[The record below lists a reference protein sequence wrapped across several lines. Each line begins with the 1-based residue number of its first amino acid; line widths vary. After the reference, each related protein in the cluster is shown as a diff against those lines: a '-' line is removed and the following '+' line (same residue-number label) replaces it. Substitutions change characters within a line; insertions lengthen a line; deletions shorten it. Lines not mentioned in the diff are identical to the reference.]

1 MSCRLPPVP
10 QISTYG
16 FVSLFLILGFDFFRP
31 FEGANQPKK
40 QHCNWGCGEL
50 LDYKGLNNSSI
61 YGISGHSPLLR
72 PRLSGFPKL
81 AAGCIWW
88 WLVWFDRG
96 QTHLLLSDT
105 WLYVFIHSNMARNAA
120 KNALGIFAPFILSP
134 TCNRNRPK
142 PILLSYAQ
150 LCCGPQLHLET
161 PPLPRSAAWL
171 EAAALVAPD
180 CISGCICFPFPYPN
194 CHQLRPTATNWC
206 PCLLWCF
213 RRSSFGMLSQNFV
226 LFCYVTQTLFLAQN
240 LHHQKVLTRPFHLSD
255 PGCWLQAPAFQLP
268 YLCQLH
274 RAKASEPECDGD
286 MGEPREPG
294 WHLPTSCLCRHWRSL
309 RTNKYWV

>member
-1 MSCRLPPVP
+1 MPMYCTSSHLHPFALSSLLQHPLEHHDTVDG
-10 QISTYG
+10 QIIQTQHPWVVGYPLSPKFQRYG
-16 FVSLFLILGFDFFRP
+16 FVSLFLILGFDVFRP

-96 QTHLLLSDT
+96 LTHLLLSDT

-142 PILLSYAQ
+142 PILMSYAQ

-194 CHQLRPTATNWC
+194 CHQLRPTGAPVFSDVSGGPPLEC
-206 PCLLWCF
+206 YPRIRPVLLCHSNPLSCTESP
-213 RRSSFGMLSQNFV
+213 SSESADSTFS
-226 LFCYVTQTLFLAQN
+226 
-240 LHHQKVLTRPFHLSD
+240 S
-255 PGCWLQAPAFQLP
+255 
-268 YLCQLH
+268 
-274 RAKASEPECDGD
+274 
-286 MGEPREPG
+286 
-294 WHLPTSCLCRHWRSL
+294 
-309 RTNKYWV
+309 